1 MEDCIFCKIV
11 KGKIPSEKIYEDEK
25 FLAFLDIF
33 PATEGHTLIITKE
46 HYENIFDM
54 PQDVLKDSI
63 KVAQKIA
70 SLLKEKLGAEG
81 INLLNSNNKIAQQE
95 VPHYHLHVI
104 PRYSKDEFEIVFK
117 DKTKNKNL
125 KETAKK
131 ISKKIRE
138 VDG

>member
-46 HYENIFDM
+46 HYENIFDI
-54 PQDVLKDSI
+54 PRDVLKENI
-63 KVAQKIA
+63 EVAQKIA
-70 SLLKEKLGAEG
+70 SLLKEKLGAKG

-95 VPHYHLHVI
+95 IPHYHLHVI
-104 PRYSKDEFEIVFK
+104 PRYSEDEFEIVFK
-117 DKTKNKNL
+117 DKIKNKNL

-131 ISKKIRE
+131 ITR
-138 VDG
+138 